1 MELPIASGETSGWY
15 FSALDREI
23 DFKVVFVQQGK
34 EAETVLQKHVST
46 QNSLESGKWKAGGD
60 GVVQLVFD
68 NSKSSWGSC
77 SVSYEVKIAKEGEEL
92 EEKEEEEE
100 AWCVCLNKH

>member
-1 MELPIASGETSGWY
+1 M
-15 FSALDREI
+15 
-23 DFKVVFVQQGK
+23 
-34 EAETVLQKHVST
+34 
-46 QNSLESGKWKAGGD
+46 
-60 GVVQLVFD
+60 VQLVFD